1 MVYNCVFNGVGR
13 VERDACCYLRCD
25 RAHIKL
31 VRKEAPGISI
41 HPLRRFPAECDV
53 RMGKLG
59 YFPYYGF
66 DMNLAPGPG
75 ECDEC
80 II

>member
-1 MVYNCVFNGVGR
+1 M
-13 VERDACCYLRCD
+13 
-25 RAHIKL
+25 
-31 VRKEAPGISI
+31 
-41 HPLRRFPAECDV
+41 HPLRRFPAESDV
-53 RMGKLG
+53 RVGKPG